1 MEWKSFFIAKIIN
14 ITSCEIINVKRF
26 IVRAAL
32 YKQKSKQTIH
42 YFNVYLNIWGIYI
55 FAYTHPFI
63 HIGKDILENLVSE
76 NIHKFYVG
84 FLQIWAVSLH
94 PAFSTVRREPTLK
107 HWMFSKSYL
116 KFFVCYRDFWFI
128 MGGSWW
134 RGQTEHGPLEKG
146 RANHFSIL
154 ALRTSWTVGKGKMI
168 GQQKRNSPGH

>member
-1 MEWKSFFIAKIIN
+1 MSKDLSWGQLFINKNPNKQSIILMY
-14 ITSCEIINVKRF
+14 IR
-26 IVRAAL
+26 
-32 YKQKSKQTIH
+32 
-42 YFNVYLNIWGIYI
+42 IYEEYI
-55 FAYTHPFI
+55 YAYTHPFI

-84 FLQIWAVSLH
+84 FLRIWAVSLH